1 MIYFT
6 LQTGNSFT
14 VGEAV
19 QKSSGGV
26 VPHTDGTVLGVVM
39 MCTEVSEG
47 LYETKIYSAGGGGTD
62 MLLGADWDGSAGRF
76 RFENGR
82 VVPVDSG
89 GDGWLLPELPQAAKQ
104 VGDMIKG
111 AIYA

>member
-6 LQTGNSFT
+6 LHTSDSFT

-19 QKSSGGV
+19 QKSSNSV
-26 VPHTDGTVLGVVM
+26 VPHTDGVVLGVVM
-39 MCTEVSEG
+39 LCTEVSEG
-47 LYETKIYSAGGGGTD
+47 LYETRIYSAGGGGTD
-62 MLLGADWDGSAGRF
+62 MLLGAAWDGSAGRF

-82 VVPVDSG
+82 VVPVDVG
-89 GDGWLLPELPQAAKQ
+89 GDGWLLPELPQTPKE